1 MGKTKRLENGRFP
14 KGVSGNPK
22 GGSKPRVPGLKEF
35 RDQHSMEVMEFL
47 LDFMHDES
55 RQDGPRVNAARELN
69 DRMHGRAP
77 QAQLNMNVDG
87 SGNVGDLS
95 GLSALLQAAQEAQ
108 AEKSA
113 LILRAEFNE
122 AKIKE
127 ARAVALSI
135 EPEPDE
141 LPHDTKAL
149 P

>member
-87 SGNVGDLS
+87 TGTVGDCS
-95 GLSALLQAAQEAQ
+95 GLTALLEAAQEAQ

-113 LILRAEFNE
+113 LIMRAEFNE

-127 ARAVALSI
+127 ARAVARSI
-135 EPEPDE
+135 ESKPDE
-141 LPHDTKAL
+141 LPHDK